1 MPSIVFFEV
10 PANDIDRAK
19 GFYSDIF
26 DWRISGMP
34 EKDYCEIDTNDSIGI
49 TCGGMLKRAH
59 PGQRIINYIAVSSV
73 DEYSAR
79 VLELGG
85 KVVLQKRAVPKAGY
99 FAVCQDTEGNAFIL
113 WEKDDM
119 AR

>member
-1 MPSIVFFEV
+1 MPNIIFFEV
-10 PANDIDRAK
+10 PTNDIDRAR

-26 DWRISGMP
+26 DWRINRIP
-34 EKDYCEIDTNDSIGI
+34 ERDYCEINTNDGIGV
-49 TCGGMLKRAH
+49 TCGGMLKRAN
-59 PGQRIINYIAVSSV
+59 PEQRIINYIAVSSV
-73 DEYSAR
+73 DEYSSK

-85 KVVLQKRAVPKAGY
+85 KVIIPKRAVPEVGY
-99 FAVCQDTEGNAFIL
+99 FAVCQDIEGNAFIL